1 VKAQVFDVISRG
13 KSMPFDIAV
22 VDDFELAEK
31 GYVDAQTI
39 LDNANIMLYCLDPQ
53 NQQAV
58 FVEIPDIADILA
70 APFYYISQYENA
82 THVLKISYK
91 VLEQLAKQVI
101 FDDKRLILIYSM
113 GRCGTTVTSSAFSQA
128 EDVVSLSEPDI
139 FTQLVQMRDFSNT
152 NDPEISKLVKHCL
165 LLTCK
170 DRWNGLQ
177 PFWVIKFRSFVLE
190 IADMIYTH
198 FPQAKSLFLYR
209 HVDPWGN
216 SFARAFGGNTTPT
229 QEQLIGFWM
238 WSKMVVKKLD
248 LYDLVSLEEISPG
261 LMISFMWLNNMER
274 CLECLD
280 AGQKILP
287 VRFEDLKA
295 NPELVIGKIFD
306 YCGVYVTDTNKL
318 LDVLNKDS
326 QAETPISR
334 DQLKQVDWALDPDD
348 IAIIQRVIAE
358 QPIINTPDYQLP
370 GTLQLR

>member
-1 VKAQVFDVISRG
+1 MRAQVFDVISRE
-13 KSMPFDIAV
+13 KSMPFDIPA

-39 LDNANIMLYCLDPQ
+39 LDNANILLYCLDPQ

-58 FVEIPDIADILA
+58 FVETPDAADILA
-70 APFYYISQYENA
+70 APFYYISQYEHA
-82 THVLKISYK
+82 THVLKISYEI
-91 VLEQLAKQVI
+91 LERLANQVV
-101 FDDKRLILIYSM
+101 FDSKRLILIYSM

-128 EDVVSLSEPDI
+128 EDVVSLSEPDT

-152 NDPEISKLVKHCL
+152 NDPEISKLVKSCL

-170 DRWNGLQ
+170 DHGNGVQ
-177 PFWVIKFRSFVLE
+177 PFWVIKFRSFVLD
-190 IADMIYTH
+190 IADMIYAH

-216 SFARAFGGNTTPT
+216 SFARAFGGNTIPT

-238 WSKMVVKKLD
+238 WSKMVVIKLD
-248 LYDLVSLEEISPG
+248 RYNLVSLEEISPG
-261 LMISFMWLNNMER
+261 LVISLMWLNYMER
-274 CLECLD
+274 CLERLD

-287 VRFEDLKA
+287 VRYEDLKA
-295 NPELVIGKIFD
+295 NPELVIGKNFD
-306 YCGVYVTDTNKL
+306 YCGVHVTDKNKM

-326 QAETPISR
+326 QAETPISQ
-334 DQLKQVDWALDPDD
+334 DQLKQVDWAIDPDD

-370 GTLQLR
+370 GTLKLN